1 MNLIMHDFSKKYHI
15 SMEIINLSG
24 HKFTEINAN

>member
-1 MNLIMHDFSKKYHI
+1 MNLIMLDFSKIYNV
-15 SMEIINLSG
+15 SMETINLSG